1 MLDSLAEEGWWHVF
15 LDGESADQ
23 WDKNANISLQTRAKV
38 VDAILTGDE
47 VDGGITAKHLRSSL
61 NLSLEN
67 MRSTPDL
74 MVYQG
79 AATNAFVGAFSGI
92 TDIQGIDACEAPA
105 PLFHLR
111 CLCKR

>member
-15 LDGESADQ
+15 LDGESVDQ

-105 PLFHLR
+105 SLFHLR